1 MVNRETNLAS
11 YHGRLAKESGGMET
25 KVFTLDGK
33 VEALRELRIRANP
46 AIVTEF
52 DEKLDQS
59 WIYHDNALE
68 GVVLSYHELKA
79 AIDKKIISD
88 VTLIPMYEEIKN
100 HKAAIELVRQMAR
113 AWAQERHEKKSRKK
127 NQITLDTLKLL
138 HSVLTPEEKAKGNP
152 YRKDNPLHRLYF
164 HEIAQPDKIAIKLR
178 KLTEWL
184 DEEETQHMHPV
195 ERAARAHFRL
205 MAIFPWP
212 KNSGKV
218 ARLLMNLMLLR
229 DGFPPVV
236 IHSIDRQRYYDVL
249 RSEAAGIVPLVFESL
264 ENGVE
269 TSARFF
275 SELEEARH
283 EARQHKRSA

>member
-1 MVNRETNLAS
+1 MD
-11 YHGRLAKESGGMET
+11 T
-25 KVFTLDGK
+25 KFFTLDQK
-33 VEALRELRIRANP
+33 VELLREQRIRANP
-46 AIVTEF
+46 AVVSEF

-88 VTLIPMYEEIKN
+88 VSLIPMYEEIKN
-100 HKAAIELVRQMAR
+100 HKAAIELVRATAR
-113 AWAQERHEKKSRKK
+113 QWAVEAHAAKKSGKAKK
-127 NQITLDTLKLL
+127 NPITLETLKML

-164 HEIAQPDKIAIKLR
+164 HEIAQPDKIAIKMK
-178 KLTEWL
+178 KLIEWL
-184 DEEETQHMHPV
+184 DDDETQHIHPV
-195 ERAARAHFRL
+195 ERAARAHYRL

-236 IHSIDRQRYYDVL
+236 LHSIERQRYYEVL
-249 RSEAAGIVPLVFESL
+249 RAESAGLVPLVLESL
-264 ENGVE
+264 DNGVE
-269 TSARFF
+269 TGMRFF
-275 SELEEARH
+275 QELEEAKEKAKE
-283 EARQHKRSA
+283 EAKRSRRSSAA

>member
-1 MVNRETNLAS
+1 
-11 YHGRLAKESGGMET
+11 MET
-25 KVFTLDGK
+25 KFFSLDGK
-33 VEALRELRIRANP
+33 VDALRELRMRAN
-46 AIVTEF
+46 AAVVSEF

-113 AWAQERHEKKSRKK
+113 AWAAERHDHKHKAAKKK
-127 NQITLDTLKLL
+127 NHITLDTLKLL
-138 HSVLTPEEKAKGNP
+138 HSALTPEEKVKGNP

-164 HEIAQPDKIAIKLR
+164 HEIAQPDKIAMRMR
-178 KLTEWL
+178 KLVEWF
-184 DEEETQHMHPV
+184 DEEETQHLHPV
-195 ERAARAHFRL
+195 ERAARAHYKL
-205 MAIFPWP
+205 MSIFPWP

-218 ARLLMNLMLLR
+218 ARLLQNLLLLR

-236 IHSIDRQRYYDVL
+236 IHSIERQRYYDVL
-249 RSEAAGIVPLVFESL
+249 RSEAAGLVPLVLESL
-264 ENGVE
+264 DNGVE
-269 TSARFF
+269 AASRFF
-275 SELEEARH
+275 AELEEAR
-283 EARQHKRSA
+283 RQQKRSA

>member
-1 MVNRETNLAS
+1 
-11 YHGRLAKESGGMET
+11 
-25 KVFTLDGK
+25 
-33 VEALRELRIRANP
+33 
-46 AIVTEF
+46 
-52 DEKLDQS
+52 
-59 WIYHDNALE
+59 
-68 GVVLSYHELKA
+68 
-79 AIDKKIISD
+79 
-88 VTLIPMYEEIKN
+88 
-100 HKAAIELVRQMAR
+100 
-113 AWAQERHEKKSRKK
+113 
-127 NQITLDTLKLL
+127 
-138 HSVLTPEEKAKGNP
+138 VLTPEEKAKGNP

>member
-1 MVNRETNLAS
+1 
-11 YHGRLAKESGGMET
+11 MET
-25 KVFTLDGK
+25 TKFFSLDAK
-33 VEALRELRIRANP
+33 VELLREQRMRANA
-46 AIVTEF
+46 AIVAEF

-88 VTLIPMYEEIKN
+88 VSLIPMYEEIKN
-100 HKAAIELVRQMAR
+100 HKAAIELVRQLAR
-113 AWAQERHEKKSRKK
+113 TWAAERHDKKKRK
-127 NQITLDTLKLL
+127 NQITIDTLKQL
-138 HSVLTPEEKAKGNP
+138 HSVLTPDEKLKGNP

-164 HEIAQPDKIAIKLR
+164 HEIAQPDKIALKMR
-178 KLTEWL
+178 KLVEWL
-184 DEEETQHMHPV
+184 DEEETQHLHPV
-195 ERAARAHFRL
+195 ERAARAHYRL

-236 IHSIDRQRYYDVL
+236 IHSIERQRYYDVL
-249 RSEAAGIVPLVFESL
+249 RSESAGLVPLVLESL

-269 TSARFF
+269 TATRFF
-275 SELEEARH
+275 AELEEAK
-283 EARQHKRSA
+283 QQKRSA

>member
-1 MVNRETNLAS
+1 
-11 YHGRLAKESGGMET
+11 MET
-25 KVFTLDGK
+25 KYFSLDNK
-33 VEALRELRIRANP
+33 VELLREQRTRASQK
-46 AIVTEF
+46 IVAEF

-100 HKAAIELVRQMAR
+100 HKAAIEQVRQLAR
-113 AWAQERHEKKSRKK
+113 TWAAERHDKKARKK

-138 HSVLTPEEKAKGNP
+138 HSLLTPEEKAKGDP

-164 HEIAQPDKIAIKLR
+164 HEIAQPDKIALKLR
-178 KLTEWL
+178 KLVEWL
-184 DEEETQHMHPV
+184 DEEETQHLHPV
-195 ERAARAHFRL
+195 ERAARAHYRL

-236 IHSIDRQRYYDVL
+236 IHSIERQRYYDVL
-249 RSEAAGIVPLVFESL
+249 RAESAGIVPLVMESL
-264 ENGVE
+264 ENGVD
-269 TSARFF
+269 TAIRFF
-275 SELEEARH
+275 AELEEAR
-283 EARQHKRSA
+283 QQKRSA